1 LVRIEHIKD
10 FNLDHIFNC
19 GQCFRW
25 VKEEDGSYTGVAFGK
40 IVNMKTI
47 QSRQL
52 KPIQISETEQ
62 DMIGSDAGGLDAV
75 GLDSA
80 GLELGGLVDLEI
92 NQANKVDFEKIWEH
106 YLDLERDYGI
116 IKKRLCKTDPVMAK
130 AVEYGYGIRILNQDK
145 WETIVSFLISQN
157 NNIPR
162 IKKCIE
168 ALCENFGDYIGE
180 YRGRKYY
187 DLPKPQILSR
197 LSIDDLAGCRL
208 GYRAKYIIE
217 SAKQIER
224 DGIEETFEYLNTLCG
239 VGPKVANC
247 VLLFSMEKADCFPI
261 DVWVKRVMSQLYGI
275 DEDDTNAM
283 LAYSEKNFGE
293 YGGIAQQY
301 LFYYIREGQN

>member
-1 LVRIEHIKD
+1 MVKIKNIKD

-40 IVNMKTI
+40 IVNMKTLPSPHLDLM
-47 QSRQL
+47 QSSQ
-52 KPIQISETEQ
+52 KEQ
-62 DMIGSDAGGLDAV
+62 GIDRS
-75 GLDSA
+75 
-80 GLELGGLVDLEI
+80 VDVEI
-92 NQANKVDFEKIWEH
+92 NLVVKEDFEKTWKS
-106 YLDLERDYGI
+106 YLDLERDYGV
-116 IKKRLCKTDPVMAK
+116 IKKQLCKTDPVMEK

-168 ALCENFGDYIGE
+168 ALCENFGEYIGE
-180 YRGRKYY
+180 YRGKKHY
-187 DLPKPQILSR
+187 DLPRPEILSH
-197 LSIDDLAGCRL
+197 LSIADLAGCRL

-217 SAKQIER
+217 TAKQIEKE
-224 DGIEETFEYLNTLCG
+224 GIEETFEYLNTLCG

-247 VLLFSMEKADCFPI
+247 ILLFSMGKASCFPI
-261 DVWVKRVMSQLYGI
+261 DVWVKRLMNQLYGI
-275 DEDDTNAM
+275 DEEDTEAM
-283 LAYSEKNFGE
+283 RAYSEKNFGE

-301 LFYYIREGQN
+301 LFYYIREGQK

>member
-1 LVRIEHIKD
+1 MVRIEHIKD

-25 VKEEDGSYTGVAFGK
+25 VKEEDGSYTGIAFGK
-40 IVNMKTI
+40 IVNMKT
-47 QSRQL
+47 
-52 KPIQISETEQ
+52 T
-62 DMIGSDAGGLDAV
+62 

-80 GLELGGLVDLEI
+80 GLVDLEI
-92 NQANKVDFEKIWEH
+92 NQANKDDFEKIWEH
-106 YLDLERDYGI
+106 YLDLERDYGV
-116 IKKRLCKTDPVMAK
+116 IKKQLCKTDPVMAR
-130 AVEYGYGIRILNQDK
+130 AVKYGYGIRILNQDK

-180 YRGRKYY
+180 YRGKKYY
-187 DLPKPQILSR
+187 DLPKPQTLSR
-197 LSIDDLAGCRL
+197 LSADDLAECRL

-224 DGIEETFEYLNTLCG
+224 EGIEETFEYLNTLCG

-261 DVWVKRVMSQLYGI
+261 DVWVKRVMSRLYGI
-275 DEDDTNAM
+275 GEEDTNAM
-283 LAYSEKNFGE
+283 LAYSKKNFGE

-301 LFYYIREGQN
+301 LFYYIRERQNKVDEEVKLG

>member
-1 LVRIEHIKD
+1 MIKIENNKD

-40 IVNMKTI
+40 IVNMKTAP
-47 QSRQL
+47 SLQL
-52 KPIQISETEQ
+52 DS
-62 DMIGSDAGGLDAV
+62 A

-80 GLELGGLVDLEI
+80 GLDSGRFVDLEI
-92 NQANKVDFEKIWEH
+92 DQANKEDYEKIWKH
-106 YLDLERDYGI
+106 YLDLERDYGV
-116 IKKRLCKTDPVMAK
+116 IKKQLCETDPVMSK

-168 ALCENFGDYIGE
+168 TLCENFGEYIGE
-180 YRGRKYY
+180 YRGKKYY
-187 DLPKPQILSR
+187 SMPSPRNLSL
-197 LSIDDLAGCRL
+197 LSIDDLAECRL

-217 SAKQIER
+217 TAKQIEKE
-224 DGIEETFEYLNTLCG
+224 GIEETFEYLNTLCG

-247 VLLFSMEKADCFPI
+247 ILLFSMEKAGCFPI
-261 DVWVKRVMSQLYGI
+261 DVWVKRVMNQLYGI
-275 DEDDTNAM
+275 DEEDSDAM
-283 LAYSEKNFGE
+283 RAYSENNFGE

-301 LFYYIREGQN
+301 LFYYIRDNQKQGLKKK

>member
-1 LVRIEHIKD
+1 LVSIEHIKD
-10 FNLDHIFNC
+10 FNLEHIFNC

-25 VKEEDGSYTGVAFGK
+25 VKEEDGSYTGIAFGK

-47 QSRQL
+47 PSRQ
-52 KPIQISETEQ
+52 
-62 DMIGSDAGGLDAV
+62 
-75 GLDSA
+75 LDSA
-80 GLELGGLVDLEI
+80 GLDIAGLVDLEI
-92 NQANKVDFEKIWEH
+92 NQANKDDFEKIWKH
-106 YLDLERDYGI
+106 YLDLERDYGV
-116 IKKRLCKTDPVMAK
+116 IKKQLCKTDPVMAR
-130 AVEYGYGIRILNQDK
+130 AVKYGYGIRILNQDK

-180 YRGRKYY
+180 YRGNKYY
-187 DLPKPQILSR
+187 DLPKPQTLSR
-197 LSIDDLAGCRL
+197 LSVDDLAACRL

-217 SAKQIER
+217 SAKQIEKE
-224 DGIEETFEYLNTLCG
+224 GIEETFEYLNTLCG

-261 DVWVKRVMSQLYGI
+261 DVWVKRVMSLLYGI
-275 DEDDTNAM
+275 DEKDTNAM

-301 LFYYIREGQN
+301 LFYYIREGQNKVDEKVKLD

>member
-1 LVRIEHIKD
+1 MVKIKNIKD

-40 IVNMKTI
+40 IVNMKTLPSPHLDLM
-47 QSRQL
+47 QSSQ
-52 KPIQISETEQ
+52 KEQ
-62 DMIGSDAGGLDAV
+62 GIDRS
-75 GLDSA
+75 
-80 GLELGGLVDLEI
+80 VDVEI
-92 NQANKVDFEKIWEH
+92 NLVVKEDFEKTWKS
-106 YLDLERDYGI
+106 YLDLERDYGV
-116 IKKRLCKTDPVMAK
+116 IKKQLCKTDPVMEK

-168 ALCENFGDYIGE
+168 ALCENFGEYIGE
-180 YRGRKYY
+180 YRGKKYY
-187 DLPKPQILSR
+187 DLPRPEILSH
-197 LSIDDLAGCRL
+197 LSIADLAGCRL

-217 SAKQIER
+217 TAKQIEKE
-224 DGIEETFEYLNTLCG
+224 GIEETFEYLNTLCG

-247 VLLFSMEKADCFPI
+247 ILLFSMGKASCFPI
-261 DVWVKRVMSQLYGI
+261 DVWVKRLMNQLYGI
-275 DEDDTNAM
+275 DEEDTEAM
-283 LAYSEKNFGE
+283 RAYSEKNFGE

-301 LFYYIREGQN
+301 LFYYIREGQK